1 MWPASGR
8 GEGRRTVSFEQ
19 VFGDVERAAD
29 AAIASGQGLVSLA
42 KKLQKAAREGNVAA
56 VKRAQGD
63 FDAALR
69 EVRQA
74 AAGAVAS
81 WPLPDDDE
89 QRYLEDGYAAELC
102 AAAEERGLSVYERD
116 GKLISYPS
124 IVRIL
129 PGDRAVRV
137 DGKRVAGIRP
147 SHLAGLLLKNQKKPA
162 RHRSDR
168 FLEALYTVYAE
179 VVREDA
185 GGRAAGDGPVVPLT
199 RVYSSDV
206 LRRAREYD
214 GPTSARLF
222 ILEAE
227 GPRRTRKGAAVSF
240 PASTGTRRSG
250 LFTFVGPD
258 GQEARYYGISF
269 TADG

>member
-1 MWPASGR
+1 M
-8 GEGRRTVSFEQ
+8 SFEQ
-19 VFGDVERAAD
+19 AFGDVECAAESAV
-29 AAIASGQGLVSLA
+29 AAGQGLLSLA
-42 KKLQKAAREGNVAA
+42 KKLQRAARAGNIAA
-56 VKRAQGD
+56 VKRVQGD
-63 FDAALR
+63 LDAAVR
-69 EVRQA
+69 EVCEA

-81 WPLPDDDE
+81 WPLADDDE
-89 QRYLEDGYAAELC
+89 QRHLEDGYAAELC
-102 AAAEERGLSVYERD
+102 AAAGERGLSVYERD
-116 GKLISYPS
+116 GKLVSFPS

-168 FLEALYTVYAE
+168 FLEAIYAVYAE
-179 VVREDA
+179 LVREDA

-199 RVYSSDV
+199 RVYKLLTSLPGSG
-206 LRRAREYD
+206 REYD
-214 GPTSARLF
+214 RTDFARDLF

-240 PASTGTRRSG
+240 PASTGTRRAG

-269 TADG
+269 TANG